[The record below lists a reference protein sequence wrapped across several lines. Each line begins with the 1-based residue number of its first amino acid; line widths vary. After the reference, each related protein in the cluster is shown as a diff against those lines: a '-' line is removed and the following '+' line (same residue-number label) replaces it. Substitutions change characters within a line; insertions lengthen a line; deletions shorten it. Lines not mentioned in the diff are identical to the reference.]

1 MKSRSKNIFDYIIV
15 GTGHSGAFLPHPL
28 SKNSNRRSVQL
39 IGTVAGGKLNIII
52 LFIQPRSRGSIKLQN
67 NAPLKIVLADEG
79 FLNNSFDLE
88 TIKAIYKIYIRDI
101 ADKLSKI
108 DPAYKLI
115 NPTLDTIDN
124 DKEIEN
130 FIKENFGHNHH
141 Q

>member
-1 MKSRSKNIFDYIIV
+1 M
-15 GTGHSGAFLPHPL
+15 
-28 SKNSNRRSVQL
+28 
-39 IGTVAGGKLNIII
+39 NIII

-108 DPAYKLI
+108 DHAYKLI
-115 NPTLDTIDN
+115 NPTLDTIEN